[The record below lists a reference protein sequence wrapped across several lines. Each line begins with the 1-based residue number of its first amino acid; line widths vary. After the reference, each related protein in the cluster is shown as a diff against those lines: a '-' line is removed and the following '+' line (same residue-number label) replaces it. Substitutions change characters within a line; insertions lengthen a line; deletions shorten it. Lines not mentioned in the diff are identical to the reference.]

1 MILAYKRSGILQAVT
16 IVRDNPKSTTVKL
29 VGEPRRRALLV
40 PKSSPHVRL
49 FTDVNEA
56 CEWISDARP

>member
-29 VGEPRRRALLV
+29 VGEPRRKALLV
-40 PKSSPHVRL
+40 PKSSPHVCL
-49 FTDVNEA
+49 FTNVDEA
-56 CEWISDARP
+56 YAWVKE